1 MSPKLKIKVEQIR
14 INKFTSF
21 LYKNSFFGSS
31 LSILTLFLYSYD
43 IFIYAIRTYLKKIN
57 YL

>member
-1 MSPKLKIKVEQIR
+1 MSLKLKIKVEQIR